1 MTDVSTRS
9 VATDA
14 ASPLEIKVTDRW
26 NGSVG
31 QATIDAWE
39 LHQARIALALLKER
53 LRGEA
58 MTQLLAPEIAA
69 ADERARE
76 IAAASNG
83 EWGDPVESVLDV
95 RGLTSDLFLEWLNSH
110 LMDEAAMEAGN
121 PDHYEVRPEV
131 AVTETF
137 AGIPTR
143 FKFNME
149 PCERPAHFR
158 RNPDFPRDVTA
169 GAGAFLATLLD
180 GTTPVALSAGMQIR
194 DEDDGFAIKLTVFF
208 PKAAPAEM
216 LEHHSRHYAIE
227 FSRWI
232 AMAHAAK
239 RLGRE

>member
-1 MTDVSTRS
+1 VT
-9 VATDA
+9 TDA
-14 ASPLEIKVTDRW
+14 ASSLEIKVTDRW
-26 NGSVG
+26 NGSND

-39 LHQARIALALLKER
+39 LRQARIALALLKEK

-58 MTQLLAPEIAA
+58 MTRLLAPEIAA
-69 ADERARE
+69 ADERARQ

-83 EWGDPVESVLDV
+83 EWGPPVESVLEV
-95 RGLTSDLFLEWLNSH
+95 RGLTSDEFLAWLHPH
-110 LMDEAAMEAGN
+110 LTDEAAMEAGN

-149 PCERPAHFR
+149 PRERPSHYQRDPA
-158 RNPDFPRDVTA
+158 FPKDATE

-180 GTTPVALSAGMQIR
+180 GTTPVALAAGMQIR
-194 DEDDGFAIKLTVFF
+194 DDDDGFAIKLTVFF
-208 PKAAPAEM
+208 PKAAPPEM

-239 RLGRE
+239 RSART